1 MNIHGVAGWLGIS
14 AVAVLVNA
22 AGCSMSNC
30 IAEGTAVAT
39 PSGLR
44 PIESLRAGDE
54 VLSISQCGEQCVSTV
69 VNTRATRVN
78 RIHELKFGDGR
89 LLELTAEHPVRVD
102 ERWVTAGDIE
112 SLQRIMTDAGA
123 AQVASNCE
131 LQRATRVVD
140 LTVSPHENFFANG
153 VLVHNKSFPRPP
165 SPEDLAGLWIMRGFH
180 GVWYRFD
187 LNPDGTGTAGFTT
200 WKVVWNEGVKYEFR
214 PMELVAWSLAGTKIQ
229 IQLRQWNG
237 ELLLL
242 EGHASLDGI
251 RNFGTFSFHQ
261 GLIVERPETLHT
273 KLEVLGDLDS
283 AQTQPS
289 GD

>member
-1 MNIHGVAGWLGIS
+1 
-14 AVAVLVNA
+14 
-22 AGCSMSNC
+22 
-30 IAEGTAVAT
+30 
-39 PSGLR
+39 
-44 PIESLRAGDE
+44 
-54 VLSISQCGEQCVSTV
+54 
-69 VNTRATRVN
+69 
-78 RIHELKFGDGR
+78 
-89 LLELTAEHPVRVD
+89 
-102 ERWVTAGDIE
+102 
-112 SLQRIMTDAGA
+112 
-123 AQVASNCE
+123 
-131 LQRATRVVD
+131 VVD

-165 SPEDLAGLWIMRGFH
+165 SPEDLAGPWIMRGWH

-200 WKVVWNEGVKYEFR
+200 WKAVWNEGVKYEFK

-251 RNFGTFSFHQ
+251 RNYGSFSFHQ

-273 KLEVLGDLDS
+273 KLEVLENLDS